1 MARITVNGANAIAE
15 RDEGSFLQICL
26 FLFMSLLT
34 GEKTRFVQI
43 CLFLFIALCPIQDF
57 VLQGT
62 PLRSLGA
69 GPCIFPLLAIA
80 VVEGAQWLLS
90 RKMRVSR
97 GVVIC
102 FAYVLVTAVYGLL
115 LFGVR
120 SHGENLLWK
129 GTTIFISLA
138 AIIFAVTLDYDESP
152 VVRSAIY
159 VAFTLVLVGFLFGN
173 SNPLGLPALAENGM
187 LHFTQLFDPR
197 PRGFASEPS
206 QFSLT
211 AVILGLLSVHVA
223 RSRAGKT
230 SLFLLTL
237 GLLIASGSKGGILT
251 LFICVIILCIMR
263 WHSKWYHFILLL
275 FVLFPLGLVLIWL
288 IPNLFPEESLAFSGT
303 IPTRFSMI
311 ICALTTVIHDPFGVG
326 LTGFLPAVAKYLP
339 GAMSSLQSIFPF
351 PLNFDEVSE
360 YLVSSDMVSTKSF
373 FFDQLM
379 RFGIPFAVFFIMFI
393 VGLLK
398 RLAAERQRILLIAI
412 LASTIAILTYAP
424 GTGNFAVPIVF
435 GVALNEVRNG
445 PNPRRCE

>member
-1 MARITVNGANAIAE
+1 MNGANAIAE
-15 RDEGSFLQICL
+15 RDEGSFIQLCL
-26 FLFMSLLT
+26 FLFISLCT
-34 GEKTRFVQI
+34 AEKTRFVQL

-69 GPCIFPLLAIA
+69 SPCIFPLFAIA
-80 VVEGAQWLLS
+80 LVEGAQWLLS
-90 RKMRVSR
+90 RKMRVSFT
-97 GVVIC
+97 VVIC
-102 FAYVLVTAVYGLL
+102 LAYVLLTAVYGLL
-115 LFGVR
+115 LFGFR

-138 AIIFAVTLDYDESP
+138 AFILAIKLDYDRGP
-152 VVRSAIY
+152 VVRTAIY
-159 VAFTLVLVGFLFGN
+159 VAFTLVLIGFLFGN
-173 SNPLGLPALAENGM
+173 ANPLGLPALVENGV
-187 LHFTQLFDPR
+187 LHFNSLPDVR

-211 AVILGLLSVHVA
+211 AVIIGLLSVHVA

-230 SLFLLTL
+230 LLFLLTL

-251 LFICVIILCIMR
+251 LFICVIILCIMK
-263 WHSKWYHFILLL
+263 WHSKWYHILILL
-275 FVLFPLGLVLIWL
+275 FFLFPLGLLLIWL
-288 IPNLFPEESLAFSGT
+288 IPNLFPEEAFVWSGT

-311 ICALTTVIHDPFGVG
+311 ICAWMTFIHDPFGVG

-339 GAMSSLQSIFPF
+339 GAMSTLQSIFPF
-351 PLNFDEVSE
+351 PLDFSEVSD
-360 YLVSSDMVSTKSF
+360 YLISSDMVSTKSF

-379 RFGIPFAVFFIMFI
+379 RFGIPFVFFFVVFI
-393 VGLLK
+393 GTLLK
-398 RLAAERQRILLIAI
+398 RLVAERQRVLFIAI
-412 LASTIAILTYAP
+412 LASTIAIITYAP
-424 GTGNFAVPIVF
+424 GTGNFAIPIVF